1 MAKKIRKGSVDM
13 HTDQPPVQQ
22 PKEEKSKSNLD
33 VQVKLDLALSGRL
46 TVTVKLLQDGE
57 VISEDYDFIQVN

>member
-1 MAKKIRKGSVDM
+1 M